1 MLIHLFDRWLCS
13 KRHKVGLSDSL
24 GLAPSSWSG
33 GELSQYFSFITYF
46 QYIWYF
52 QSWISS
58 IILGWRKHS
67 QYFQYS
73 SFHFSIFLIVPA
85 WDELHHPGVEEYLK
99 SCQERGRIGYFLDKQ
114 FNFLLHITDCLFKE
128 VDVVNE
134 SINLYYNW
142 LSTEI
147 TLDLMSPVIA
157 FGPSVSLEPKATK
170 SNPRQ
175 KENVSVLSK
184 CQHIVLCLLET
195 EKTAS
200 MVVN

>member
-1 MLIHLFDRWLCS
+1 MGGS
-13 KRHKVGLSDSL
+13 SL
-24 GLAPSSWSG
+24 NTLV
-33 GELSQYFSFITYF
+33 LLYFHS
-46 QYIWYF
+46 YIWYF

-67 QYFQYS
+67 QYFQYFK
-73 SFHFSIFLIVPA
+73 FHFSIFLIVPA
-85 WDELHHPGVEEYLK
+85 RDELHHPGVEEYLK

-114 FNFLLHITDCLFKE
+114 FNFLLHITDFLFKE

-175 KENVSVLSK
+175 KENVTVLSK